1 MYWRPR
7 RVAAA
12 RPYSKAEPLTRL
24 ACGGYRGGFG
34 VGVATQATA
43 IASLRPRIPVR
54 NLKPVGVIPAF
65 IPPSARCAA
74 AAPEGRV
81 VPLSPQA
88 VGLRFTAA
96 AQAAGLERRVTAHSG
111 RVGLASELTA
121 LVESV
126 PAGAVSAF
134 ATEELEIAVAT
145 QAGTPEKILDDERR
159 NRPVS
164 WDDQGSL
171 HTRLGVGQMI
181 SMLTA
186 EHKALLFKDG
196 DEVPVVQRTKAGHL
210 GRQVD
215 AHLVERYVLRRQP
228 SLLVAVA
235 RLL

>member
-1 MYWRPR
+1 M
-7 RVAAA
+7 
-12 RPYSKAEPLTRL
+12 
-24 ACGGYRGGFG
+24 
-34 VGVATQATA
+34 
-43 IASLRPRIPVR
+43 
-54 NLKPVGVIPAF
+54 
-65 IPPSARCAA
+65 
-74 AAPEGRV
+74 

-96 AQAAGLERRVTAHSG
+96 AQAAGLKRRVTAHSG

-171 HTRLGVGQMI
+171 HTGLGVGQMI
-181 SMLTA
+181 SMLAA
-186 EHKALLFKDG
+186 EHKALFFKDG

-210 GRQVD
+210 CRQVD